1 MKTLLL
7 LIKIKPELLPRLKIA
22 SLVFAEKSRQKLK
35 RIIIIII
42 SLALFSIYNKKNNK
56 AFFITCIYSSR

>member
-1 MKTLLL
+1 MKTILL

-22 SLVFAEKSRQKLK
+22 SLAFAEKSRQKLK

-42 SLALFSIYNKKNNK
+42 SLHVLF
-56 AFFITCIYSSR
+56 FRFIIRKIIKHSS